1 MLNSVFNYLCYGD
14 VSILHTLSDISWRT
28 PQSASLNSTAGS
40 RRHHVIRH
48 FSNVLLNYQ
57 TIAYKTKKMILWITK
72 SFLMNYMYTS
82 THVQKQNCFW
92 RLNLVDFRSD
102 MVFPELNIIFSYNH
116 IKHETIKIFMRDIIL
131 LITNLTKSY
140 FQGIFLLS
148 Q

>member
-1 MLNSVFNYLCYGD
+1 MLNSVLNYLCYGD

-57 TIAYKTKKMILWITK
+57 TIPYITITK

-102 MVFPELNIIFSYNH
+102 LVFPELNIIFLYNH